1 MSMSKAKSQRPLQR
15 EPKDLDYLRNAPRSG
30 ISEIVSSR
38 LPRSLLARV
47 VLKFVPGYNF
57 QVTVIRKGGLFSRSP
72 FCAGSKDDLY
82 IILLKFLWNLT
93 TDDDLSYILPQDL
106 YPCPSGWKWGNASF
120 VSKNNQKERR
130 ECSLRA
136 L

>member
-1 MSMSKAKSQRPLQR
+1 MRLLSS
-15 EPKDLDYLRNAPRSG
+15 EHPRSG

-106 YPCPSGWKWGNASF
+106 YPCPSLHTAGSGETPAS
-120 VSKNNQKERR
+120 SRKTIRKNEGSALSGRFERMK
-130 ECSLRA
+130 CV
-136 L
+136 

>member
-1 MSMSKAKSQRPLQR
+1 MKKASKSPTNKEQMSEAKSQRPLQR

-57 QVTVIRKGGLFSRSP
+57 RVAVIRKGGLFVARH
-72 FCAGSKDDLY
+72 FV
-82 IILLKFLWNLT
+82 
-93 TDDDLSYILPQDL
+93 
-106 YPCPSGWKWGNASF
+106 PSARMTF
-120 VSKNNQKERR
+120 T
-130 ECSLRA
+130 
-136 L
+136 